1 MDKLSVLLLHNTI
14 APYRLPLFEELA
26 QRFDLEVA
34 FCQPYK
40 RERLW
45 KTDLSRKRFK
55 YHLLMSRTVSLGSKS
70 MIISPALVRL
80 LLSRTYDVYILAHG
94 PGMLISLLITI
105 AIARL
110 KRRPIVFWSG
120 SIATSGPNQ
129 PSGFIGSLRN
139 LALRSV
145 LYRWPH
151 SYIAYGQRAADYLR
165 GFDVPLARIFTGTQ
179 VLWPELVCKPMQS
192 KADLGLDDRKVI
204 LCLSYLNQRKGIQYL
219 IEAFH
224 KLDRDDTTLVIAGDG
239 PLRQSLENQAA
250 RARNIVFTGYIDAE
264 VKASYYAASDLFVL
278 PTTEDPWGWVINE
291 AMYYGLP
298 VIVSDAAGGAELI
311 DGNGF
316 VVKSCDSDS
325 LCEAIQALLDDDELR
340 SRMASRSLELSRQMD
355 PNSVVDVFSVAIQQ
369 AQRGMESCR

>member
-1 MDKLSVLLLHNTI
+1 
-14 APYRLPLFEELA
+14 
-26 QRFDLEVA
+26 
-34 FCQPYK
+34 
-40 RERLW
+40 
-45 KTDLSRKRFK
+45 
-55 YHLLMSRTVSLGSKS
+55 
-70 MIISPALVRL
+70 
-80 LLSRTYDVYILAHG
+80 
-94 PGMLISLLITI
+94 
-105 AIARL
+105 
-110 KRRPIVFWSG
+110 
-120 SIATSGPNQ
+120 
-129 PSGFIGSLRN
+129 
-139 LALRSV
+139 
-145 LYRWPH
+145 
-151 SYIAYGQRAADYLR
+151 
-165 GFDVPLARIFTGTQ
+165 
-179 VLWPELVCKPMQS
+179 MQS